1 MNFAVRVLGWYH
13 GKARSFAENIIPSNF
28 HGNHFH
34 ISMLHFSLNSE
45 FLLTHFILIFRI
57 LSVSNCPCIKFID
70 KCTKSARVVCKTS
83 CSLVK
88 SSRSRKQSSCGVF
101 GTERFS
107 QIMRGKNRFETLS
120 KTCHFGSA
128 TMGENYIS

>member
-45 FLLTHFILIFRI
+45 FLLTPFILIFRI
-57 LSVSNCPCIKFID
+57 LSVSMHHIID
-70 KCTKSARVVCKTS
+70 KCTKSARVVCRTS

-101 GTERFS
+101 GTEQFS